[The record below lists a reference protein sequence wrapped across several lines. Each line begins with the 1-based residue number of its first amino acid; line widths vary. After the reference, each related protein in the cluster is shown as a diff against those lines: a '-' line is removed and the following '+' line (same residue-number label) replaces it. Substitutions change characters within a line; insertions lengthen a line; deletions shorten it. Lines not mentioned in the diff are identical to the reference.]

1 MYSLPQELTEK
12 IVHQLKGDRRS
23 LLCLSLVSVS
33 FQVAAQAYLFR
44 RIAFIPESRKCDSR
58 YKHFRD
64 ESEEELFHWVLPL
77 NRVHAFLSI
86 LEIRSSHFIGALV
99 RNLSLAFS
107 EPEPYA
113 TNLTDDLHHALQQM
127 ISLKCLQVTL
137 GPLTNVC
144 MAIVLAD
151 LPCQFTRFCLLD
163 RRQYLE
169 EDDAYITFLSS
180 QHHLKYFHFV
190 SSLLVPCS
198 QFYCPTLETFVGDLT
213 RSSTIFPSLT
223 QITSLGLV
231 DSPWSNALPI
241 SSLTPMSSILSQL
254 RTLTLY
260 SCFFKEP
267 ALEKLF
273 GYMTSLEILEVALD
287 ERTTTNRLTKVS
299 DHFFF
304 SILQLSSPIA
314 CYLNA
319 QLYP

>member
-33 FQVAAQAYLFR
+33 FQVAAQPHLFR
-44 RIAFIPESRKCDSR
+44 RIAFIPENRKGDSR
-58 YKHFRD
+58 YKD
-64 ESEEELFHWVLPL
+64 ESEEELFHWVLPS

-113 TNLTDDLHHALQQM
+113 NNLTDDLHHALQQM

-151 LPCQFTRFCLLD
+151 LPCQLTRFCLLD
-163 RRQYLE
+163 RRQYPE
-169 EDDAYITFLSS
+169 ENDVYITFLSL

-190 SSLLVPCS
+190 SPLLVPCLRS
-198 QFYCPTLETFVGDLT
+198 FNCPTLETFVGDPT
-213 RSSTIFPSLT
+213 QSSTIFPSLT

-231 DSPWSNALPI
+231 DSPWSNALPV
-241 SSLTPMSSILSQL
+241 SSLIPMSSILSQL

-273 GYMTSLEILEVALD
+273 GYMSSLEILEVALD

-299 DHFFF
+299 DHFYC
-304 SILQLSSPIA
+304 SILQPNSFIA
-314 CYLNA
+314 CHLNA

>member
-12 IVHQLKGDRRS
+12 IVHQLKGDRKS
-23 LLCLSLVSVS
+23 LLCLSLVSFS
-33 FQVAAQAYLFR
+33 FQVAAQAHIFR
-44 RIAFIPESRKCDSR
+44 RIAFVPESRRGDSR

-77 NRVHAFLSI
+77 NRVHAFFSI
-86 LEIRSSHFIGALV
+86 LEIRSNHFIGALV

-107 EPEPYA
+107 ELEPYA
-113 TNLTDDLHHALQQM
+113 NNLTDDLHHALQQM

-151 LPCQFTRFCLLD
+151 LPCQLTRFCLLD
-163 RRQYLE
+163 RRQYPE
-169 EDDAYITFLSS
+169 ENDAYITFLSS
-180 QHHLKYFHFV
+180 QYHLKYFHFV

-198 QFYCPTLETFVGDLT
+198 RSFHCPTLETFVGDPT

-231 DSPWSNALPI
+231 DSPWSNALPV
-241 SSLTPMSSILSQL
+241 SSLIPMSSILSQL
-254 RTLTLY
+254 RILTLY

-273 GYMTSLEILEVALD
+273 RYMSSLEILEVALD

-299 DHFFF
+299 DHFYWH
-304 SILQLSSPIA
+304 SSPELP
-314 CYLNA
+314 YSM
-319 QLYP
+319 PP